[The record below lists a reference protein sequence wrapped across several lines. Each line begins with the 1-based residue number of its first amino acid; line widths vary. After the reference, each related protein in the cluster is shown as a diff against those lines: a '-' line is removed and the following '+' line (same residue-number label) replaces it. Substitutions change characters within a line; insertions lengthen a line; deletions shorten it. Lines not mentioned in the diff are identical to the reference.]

1 MACVSRGVT
10 LRRVWHRVSSWS
22 RDVFYGGCQE
32 KNLLFRCP
40 RGLAMLHYKAFP
52 PYFPPRVN
60 WISADKIP
68 EPPLY
73 TTSMKPVP
81 KLWYYD
87 PEPCSKYKSYYPYL
101 GQVIC
106 RDTIIVPTK
115 YLWE

>member
-1 MACVSRGVT
+1 MGIFSELTDRKKYISETKIPADTSYT
-10 LRRVWHRVSSWS
+10 QIYFES
-22 RDVFYGGCQE
+22 Q
-32 KNLLFRCP
+32 P
-40 RGLAMLHYKAFP
+40 AGLP
-52 PYFPPRVN
+52 SGVN
-60 WISADKIP
+60 WVIADKIP

-81 KLWYYD
+81 LLWYYD

>member
-1 MACVSRGVT
+1 
-10 LRRVWHRVSSWS
+10 
-22 RDVFYGGCQE
+22 
-32 KNLLFRCP
+32 
-40 RGLAMLHYKAFP
+40 MLHYKAFP

-81 KLWYYD
+81 RLWYYD

>member
-1 MACVSRGVT
+1 MLRYVVCGIVFPLGVGMCFMVVA
-10 LRRVWHRVSSWS
+10 R
-22 RDVFYGGCQE
+22 
-32 KNLLFRCP
+32 KNLLLRCP
-40 RGLAMLHYKAFP
+40 RGLAMLHYKASP